1 MKDFLLKIGNALEL
15 KNLEKFDDEQLS
27 NLILEHITKR
37 LILEKSLFQLT
48 EDFSC
53 SAELSIKIISSINKI
68 IDRIYS
74 EKNIYNFISYCFDE
88 FIKLLPAEN
97 ISFMEKHPEWNWLV
111 LKAASGKIKIKDF
124 KSKLFNIDNTLAG
137 EAFKTGNFIYAPDVT
152 KDKKFNSKLSTLPI
166 KSVLCIPVK
175 IQNKTIG
182 VINFSH
188 PEVNAFDEFCIFFFV
203 SMVQLFSAIIALFKL
218 YNENLKFNEH
228 LQKEVNK
235 KTLELQTI
243 NKKLYKASITD
254 SLTGIHNRRFFFQRL
269 EEEYA
274 RSLRYGNSFCLI
286 LFDLDSLKKINDMF
300 GHPEGDRLIKLF
312 GKILKTNKRKED
324 IAARI
329 GGDEFGCILIG
340 ASLEGAKKAAEEI
353 KEEFKNRYKK
363 ASVSVSGAVGCI
375 GKGELFKF
383 YKDYKNF
390 FKEVDKALF
399 KAKKIKDTIEI
410 IETNR
415 KNMINF

>member
-1 MKDFLLKIGNALEL
+1 MRDFLLKIGNVLEL

-27 NLILEHITKR
+27 NLILQHITKR
-37 LILEKSLFQLT
+37 LILEKSLFQLS

-53 SAELSIKIISSINKI
+53 GAELSIKIMSSINRI
-68 IDRIYS
+68 IDRIYI
-74 EKNIYNFISYCFDE
+74 EKDIYSFISYCFDE

-111 LKAASGKIKIKDF
+111 LKVASGKIKLRDF

-137 EAFKTGNFIYAPDVT
+137 EAFKEGNFIYVPDIT
-152 KDKKFNSKLSTLPI
+152 QEKKYNSKLSTLVSI
-166 KSVLCIPVK
+166 RSILSVPVK
-175 IQNKTIG
+175 IQNKIIG

-203 SMVQLFSAIIALFKL
+203 SMVQLFSAIITLFKF
-218 YNENLKFNEH
+218 YSESSKFNEQ
-228 LQKEVNK
+228 LQKEVNR
-235 KTLELQTI
+235 KTLELQKI

-274 RSLRYGNSFCLI
+274 RTLRYGNNFCLV
-286 LFDLDSLKKINDMF
+286 LFDLDNLKKINDMF
-300 GHPEGDRLIKLF
+300 GHPEGDRLIKTF
-312 GKILKTNKRKED
+312 AKTLKTNKRKED
-324 IAARI
+324 IVARI

-340 ASLEGAKKAAEEI
+340 ASVEGTKKTAERI
-353 KEEFKNRYKK
+353 KEEFKSRYKK

-375 GKGELFKF
+375 GKGEFFRF
-383 YKDYKNF
+383 YKDYKDF
-390 FKEVDKALF
+390 FKEVDKVLF
-399 KAKKIKDTIEI
+399 KAKKIRDTIEI
-410 IETNR
+410 IET
-415 KNMINF
+415 K